1 MYRHKTYVCS
11 LNQQALSACC
21 GAQVHW
27 FQVQFVHPVIAWWI
41 DTVLGTWEETLK
53 ALVREV
59 NTLSCHN
66 ITVPV
71 VTV

>member
-1 MYRHKTYVCS
+1 VPWAEPRFLPSRNRLAASV
-11 LNQQALSACC
+11 
-21 GAQVHW
+21 GPQVHW